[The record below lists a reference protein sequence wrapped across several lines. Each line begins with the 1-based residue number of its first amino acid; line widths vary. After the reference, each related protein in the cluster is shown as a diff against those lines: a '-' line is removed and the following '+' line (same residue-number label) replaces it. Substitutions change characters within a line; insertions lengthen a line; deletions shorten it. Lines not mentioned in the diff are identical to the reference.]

1 MRADRFVMSSE
12 SGVVA
17 WELVKAGYGVSIQPE
32 VLGDGAP
39 GVERVLAEF
48 PSLEFPIWLVT
59 HRELQTSRRI
69 RIVFDL
75 LARGLS
81 DAARGVEPQARP
93 EARPETAA

>member
-1 MRADRFVMSSE
+1 IE
-12 SGVVA
+12 
-17 WELVKAGYGVSIQPE
+17 K
-32 VLGDGAP
+32 VLPD
-39 GVERVLAEF
+39 F

-81 DAARGVEPQARP
+81 DVAKRRGGGD
-93 EARPETAA
+93 